1 MLALDNAFLPVGLM
15 TAGCGLIFL
24 RLDRANATSRPLAYS
39 LLALG
44 VRLLLTGY
52 DGNFRTQSGI
62 AVGMAAQFLEA
73 VGIFFGIEWGKRVS
87 CSGTGAHWSIRTLFI
102 ASQVLVLVFMG
113 LQMGYLLVAPELAM
127 SDREGTIQVSGLE
140 WAIFAP
146 VLGTALLLAGIAIV
160 VALVTRVDR
169 AERIRLRALLI
180 AAPFLLIALIMEDRY
195 VPVLMTIG
203 LLIYLAGSIRFLVV
217 QSQRGE
223 FMSRFLSPEVAE
235 LVRVQGIQTTLSRE
249 RRVLSVVFCDLRGFT
264 RFARTQNSDLVM
276 NVLEKYY
283 RVVGDIAAQYGGTI
297 KDHAGDGVLIL
308 VGAPIPQP
316 DHASR
321 AARLALDLAEQGSAL
336 LQEEAPELGIGVGIA
351 TGNTTVGT
359 LKGAGR
365 LEYVAVGNPV
375 NLAARLSD
383 RAAAGEVLADIRT
396 ADALHE
402 EMSIHQEMREPEP
415 LKGFPE
421 PIPVCALQRSL
432 PSPV

>member
-1 MLALDNAFLPVGLM
+1 MLPENTSFLTVGLM

-39 LLALG
+39 LLAIG
-44 VRLLLTGY
+44 IRLLLVGY
-52 DGNFRTQSGI
+52 DNEFRSTTSVVI
-62 AVGMAAQFLEA
+62 AFAAQTLEA
-73 VGIFFGIEWGKRVS
+73 AGIFFGIEWGKRIGRV
-87 CSGTGAHWSIRTLFI
+87 GTGAHWSIRTLFI
-102 ASQVLVLVFMG
+102 ASQVLVGVFWG
-113 LQMGYLLVAPELAM
+113 LQMGYLLIAPELAM
-127 SDREGTIQVSGLE
+127 SDGEGTVPVSGLE

-160 VALVTRVDR
+160 VSLFTRVDR
-169 AERIRLRALLI
+169 AERIRLRALLA

-195 VPVLMTIG
+195 VPVLMTLG
-203 LLIYLAGSIRFLVV
+203 LLIYLAGSVRYLVV
-217 QSQRGE
+217 QNQRGE

-235 LVRVQGIQTTLSRE
+235 LVRLRGIQSTMTRE

-264 RFARTQNSDLVM
+264 AFARTEDSGLVM

-283 RVVGDIAAQYGGTI
+283 RVVGEIAAKYGGTI

-308 VGAPIPQP
+308 VGAPLPQP

-321 AARLALDLAEQGSAL
+321 AARLALDLAEQGSEL
-336 LQEEAPELGIGVGIA
+336 LRTMAPELGIGVGIA

-396 ADALHE
+396 ADA
-402 EMSIHQEMREPEP
+402 IGTQDPIRREMRDPEP
-415 LKGFPE
+415 LKGFSE
-421 PIPVCALQRSL
+421 PIPVCALSRL
-432 PSPV
+432 AGP